1 MMAESREAAQAK
13 ADEYRR
19 RLYTTTEELDPL
31 TRQPRLV
38 RTPTPLRQA
47 YEAGRL
53 AHEAAARRYQALRLE
68 ANTSNDPRTV
78 LDFAQNA
85 PLYRQPVQAAL
96 ADWVTNGFK
105 NEVEMMEAYL
115 ARVGQD

>member
-1 MMAESREAAQAK
+1 MPEDREAARAK

-19 RLYTTTEELDPL
+19 LLYTTTEETDPL
-31 TRQPRLV
+31 TQQPRLV

-47 YEAGRL
+47 YDAGRL
-53 AHEAAARRYQALRLE
+53 AHEAASRRYQALRLA
-68 ANTSNDPRTV
+68 ANTSSDPRTV

-85 PLYRQPVQAAL
+85 PLHRQPVQAAL
-96 ADWVTNGFK
+96 ADWITNGFK

-115 ARVGQD
+115 ARMTDS